1 MIPLRIISN
10 RSQGERELLKLI
22 QVEFLKLRR
31 RKFIWLMLLA
41 ALFMPLAA
49 VFYFSSVKGTGVD
62 PIMFYKWTAF
72 SYTPWIILPVVL
84 GMLCTML
91 MYNENQYDM
100 LKQLWIVPVNKMAYF
115 FSKFAVVLVYS
126 ICFMLVTATASI
138 LTGILSGYIPF
149 DSESVLYLLRKCME
163 ISLLT
168 AFAVLPVLAVA
179 AAQKGYILPVCLTLI
194 YTFLGFILLMVNMYL
209 HPLSSMTA
217 IVMYDIPGV
226 VFDQPLNIPAA
237 FLCIGVWAA
246 ASFGESEVQKMMKD
260 LLWAE
265 SQKLHRS
272 KILWIA
278 GFATVMVGLIV
289 FAQGQ
294 FTFYD
299 RRYIN
304 GAGWFMTAAQSLA
317 TFYVLPAVIALLGSY
332 MICREEQEDTLKS
345 LRLIPV
351 DEVKLTLAKMILA
364 FVFSVLIYLLL
375 FAITFLVEAVLHLK
389 ALSVG
394 LVLENLKIYFLDGV
408 GVFFAISP
416 IIALVARMKKGY
428 WLALVFAEIYSFA
441 GLFASMSQQLKTVYP
456 MTAVF
461 NISGYYNA
469 NMFQVLIGVVIL
481 MVCVILSLL
490 ILKGLNRKTK

>member
-1 MIPLRIISN
+1 M
-10 RSQGERELLKLI
+10 LKLI

-126 ICFMLVTATASI
+126 ICFMLVTATVSI

-226 VFDQPLNIPAA
+226 VFDH
-237 FLCIGVWAA
+237 
-246 ASFGESEVQKMMKD
+246 

-299 RRYIN
+299 RRYID

-375 FAITFLVEAVLHLK
+375 FAITFLVEAVLHLE

>member
-1 MIPLRIISN
+1 M
-10 RSQGERELLKLI
+10 LKLI

-246 ASFGESEVQKMMKD
+246 ASAVLANVALVRRNLRRQRQMCIRD
-260 LLWAE
+260 R

-299 RRYIN
+299 RRYID

-375 FAITFLVEAVLHLK
+375 FAITFLVEAVLHLE